1 MSRALVIGGSGFLGA
16 AIATALEREG
26 LEVVCLSRS
35 GSARAGRGVAGDV
48 RLPDLG
54 LDRSAS
60 AGVRDGLTHVV
71 SCFGSVDWSSGPRLA
86 ELHLEGT
93 RNALRFAAACPRLE
107 RLVHVSSVLALG
119 RARGV
124 QDNTRL
130 DVGQR
135 FRTWYEFAKF
145 VAEREVRGAESVP
158 RRVVRFGPILGVG
171 DDGAPSAEFGL
182 TAAVPL
188 LLRGYPV
195 HLAGRGR
202 FPCYVGEVTAAGR
215 VAARAA
221 LDEGSPAT
229 WTWYDARRPTLASV
243 LTAVCS
249 AWGVVPRIVDLRA
262 WGRASRLLAG
272 PLGAPEPLLQYAEPW
287 AEIDP
292 AVLDELPS
300 DLPACPAAYLEA
312 TGAALR
318 ARTGELM
325 AA

>member
-1 MSRALVIGGSGFLGA
+1 MSRALVVGGSGFLGGAVA
-16 AIATALEREG
+16 AALEREG
-26 LEVVCLSRS
+26 LDVLCLSRS
-35 GSARAGRGVAGDV
+35 GTAEVGRGVTGDV

-54 LDRSAS
+54 LDRA
-60 AGVRDGLTHVV
+60 AAAEVRDGLTHVV

-86 ELHLEGT
+86 ELHLQGT
-93 RNALRFAAACPRLE
+93 RNVLRFATASPGLE

-145 VAEREVRGAESVP
+145 VAEREVRDADGVP
-158 RRVVRFGPILGVG
+158 RRIVRFGPILGVG
-171 DDGAPSAEFGL
+171 ADGAPSAEFGL

-195 HLAGRGR
+195 HLADHGR
-202 FPCYVGEVTAAGR
+202 FPCWVGEVGAAGS

-221 LDEGSPAT
+221 LDADSPGT
-229 WTWYDARRPTLASV
+229 WTWFDARRPTLASV

-262 WGRASRLLAG
+262 WGRASRLLAR
-272 PLGAPEPLLQYAEPW
+272 PLGAPEALLHYAQPW
-287 AEIDP
+287 VDVDP

-300 DLPACPAAYLEA
+300 DLPGCPPGYLEA

-318 ARTGELM
+318 THTGELI